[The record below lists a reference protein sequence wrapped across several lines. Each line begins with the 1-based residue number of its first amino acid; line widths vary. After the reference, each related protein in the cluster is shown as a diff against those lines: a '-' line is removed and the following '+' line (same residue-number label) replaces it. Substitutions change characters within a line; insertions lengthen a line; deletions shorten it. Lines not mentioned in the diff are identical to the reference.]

1 MTVIETPA
9 PAAPAAAEAPAAP
22 PVADGVA
29 LAALV
34 AVLHR
39 RTGAE
44 RVRGV
49 LPGPLGVPRAAVT
62 VDVDATL
69 GFGRLVDRA
78 ARAPREPVADGP
90 GALPVDASL
99 PADGLA
105 AMDEQVRL
113 AAAAGTARPA
123 TPVGELP
130 LTTAAERARVLAFGG
145 DGVPPL
151 AAASVADLVA
161 AQTLLRPD
169 RPAVSCGG
177 TVLTYA
183 QLDGRAARL
192 AVRLVAAGVQ
202 VDDVVAV
209 LAERS
214 VDLVVSLLA
223 VLKAGGAY
231 TALDADLPAARVAHI
246 LGETGAGVVVAQA
259 HLADRAPQGVR
270 VVLVGGP
277 DGAVDG
283 RDDRPAEDAAAE
295 DADAVLAA
303 RAVRPGHLAYV
314 SFTSGSTGTPK
325 GAAIPHAAVSR
336 LVRGPDWL
344 DVREDDVFLHLSPV
358 AFDASTLEI
367 WAPLASGARLEVLPP
382 GPIDLDA
389 LAEFCVARRVSV
401 LWLTAGLFH
410 QLASLRPDAFATLR
424 HLLAGGDVVS
434 PGHVAQ
440 VLERHPGLLFTNG
453 YGPTENTTFTACWS
467 TRTRPEGTALPVG
480 RPVSGTQALVLDAAL
495 QPVPVGVP
503 GELYAGGDGLA
514 RGYLG
519 RPAATAERFVPNP
532 FGPAGS
538 RLYRTGDLVAWRPDG
553 VLDFL
558 GRADRQIKVQGFR
571 VEPGEVEAELLA
583 DPEVHDAVVV
593 AQVDGSRGKRLVAYV
608 VADDPADAGPSA
620 RAAQLRE
627 RLREALPTYLVPWA
641 IILLPELPLGPT
653 GKVDRG
659 ALPPAVRVARP
670 TGPGYVAPTGGV
682 QSHLAELWSDL
693 LAVEPVGVDDDF
705 FELGGHSLI
714 AAELL
719 GALQDHYRVE
729 ISARTLYLRPTVAE
743 LATAIGD
750 LLTARTKGLSA

>member
-1 MTVIETPA
+1 MTVIDTPA
-9 PAAPAAAEAPAAP
+9 PAAPTAPAPAP
-22 PVADGVA
+22 APAPAVADAVA

-44 RVRGV
+44 RVRV
-49 LPGPLGVPRAAVT
+49 ALPGPLGVPRAAVT
-62 VDVDATL
+62 VDVDAAL
-69 GFGRLVDRA
+69 GFGRLVDLA
-78 ARAPREPVADGP
+78 ARAAREPVADGP
-90 GALPVDASL
+90 AADGPDAVPVDASL

-105 AMDEQVRL
+105 GLDEQVRL
-113 AAAAGTARPA
+113 AAAAGTVRPA

-161 AQTLLRPD
+161 AQTRLRPD
-169 RPAVSCGG
+169 RPAVGCGG

-223 VLKAGGAY
+223 VLKAGAAY

-259 HLADRAPQGVR
+259 HLADRAPQGAR
-270 VVLVGGP
+270 VVLVDDPGSDAGP
-277 DGAVDG
+277 DRAGPD
-283 RDDRPAEDAAAE
+283 E
-295 DADAVLAA
+295 DAVLVA
-303 RAVRPGHLAYV
+303 RAVRPANLAYV

-358 AFDASTLEI
+358 AFDASTLEL
-367 WAPLASGARLEVLPP
+367 WAPLANGARLEVLPP

-401 LWLTAGLFH
+401 MWLTAGLFH

-467 TRTRPEGTALPVG
+467 TRTRPEGPALPVG

-538 RLYRTGDLVAWRPDG
+538 RLYRTGDLAAWRADG

-627 RLREALPTYLVPWA
+627 RLREALPTYMVPWA

-659 ALPPAVRVARP
+659 ALPPAVRVSRP
-670 TGPGYVAPTGGV
+670 IGPDYVAPTGGV
-682 QSHLAELWSDL
+682 QCHLAELWSDL

-743 LATAIGD
+743 LATAIDD